1 MDPSFEDEL
10 SEYVRSAK
18 RESTGGKD
26 ENLPN
31 SESTSGLPEGF
42 TVSADPRY
50 AYSSDRGYWLDLWTG
65 TVSYYDEVSHVYVPV
80 DTVKTSHE
88 AQFTGVARL
97 VVVESNCFTAGQV
110 AEIDVDD
117 GLDVGR
123 DRPENGNMH
132 HLRIPD
138 IEVSRYH
145 AQLYFGTCNEHRAD
159 GQSTND
165 AGSEDGE
172 IGNTC
177 GSDLSD
183 GECIDNDTMSK
194 ATELATQ
201 CLYVVD
207 LGSTHG
213 TFVNQQRLSEP
224 KSASKPQQ
232 LAHLDQITIGRTVLQ
247 VHIHEQWACSTC
259 TSSGTNAL
267 LTRALE
273 PCVDTAAPK
282 VRDVRQDHFNNL
294 NAIKQKYKGRQ
305 GVHKPQ
311 YTDRAR
317 LRRNLQTNAP
327 GLVLQHERKE
337 SIADETVPAIDAEN
351 KGYGMMQKMGWAPG
365 SGLGADSSGMVDPVN
380 VAGNNDRTGLGAK
393 PESPQSKAIRI
404 TRERFYQT

>member
-10 SEYVRSAK
+10 SDYVQSAE
-18 RESTGGKD
+18 RECTSGKD
-26 ENLPN
+26 EILPN

-123 DRPENGNMH
+123 DRPENGKLH

-145 AQLYFGTCNEHRAD
+145 AQLYFGTCNEHNV
-159 GQSTND
+159 GGSSPSND

-172 IGNTC
+172 IEDVC

-183 GECIDNDTMSK
+183 GECIDNDTVK
-194 ATELATQ
+194 ATEPTTH

-213 TFVNQQRLSEP
+213 TFVNQHRLSDP

-232 LAHLDQITIGRTVLQ
+232 LAHLDRVTIGHTVLQ
-247 VHIHEQWACSTC
+247 
-259 TSSGTNAL
+259 
-267 LTRALE
+267 
-273 PCVDTAAPK
+273 
-282 VRDVRQDHFNNL
+282 
-294 NAIKQKYKGRQ
+294 QKYKGRHAVQ
-305 GVHKPQ
+305 KPQ
-311 YTDRAR
+311 YMDRAR
-317 LRRNLQTNAP
+317 QRRNLQSNAH

-337 SIADETVPAIDAEN
+337 LVDEAVPAVDAGN

-365 SGLGADSSGMVDPVN
+365 SGLGADRSGMVEPVS
-380 VAGNNDRTGLGAK
+380 VAGNNDRAGLGAK
-393 PESPQSKAIRI
+393 PESPQSKAVRI

>member
-10 SEYVRSAK
+10 SDYVQSAE
-18 RESTGGKD
+18 RECTSGKD
-26 ENLPN
+26 EILPN

-123 DRPENGNMH
+123 DRPENGKLH

-145 AQLYFGTCNEHRAD
+145 AQLYFGTCNEHD
-159 GQSTND
+159 VGGSSPSND

-172 IGNTC
+172 IEDVC
-177 GSDLSD
+177 GSDLSN
-183 GECIDNDTMSK
+183 GECIDNDTVK
-194 ATELATQ
+194 ATEPTTH

-213 TFVNQQRLSEP
+213 TFVNQHRLSDP
-224 KSASKPQQ
+224 KSASKPQP
-232 LAHLDQITIGRTVLQ
+232 LAHLDRITIGHTVLQ
-247 VHIHEQWACSTC
+247 VHIHKQWACSSC

-267 LTRALE
+267 LTRASK
-273 PCVDTAAPK
+273 PCIDAATPK

-294 NAIKQKYKGRQ
+294 NAIKQKYKGRHAVQ
-305 GVHKPQ
+305 KPQ
-311 YTDRAR
+311 YMDRAR
-317 LRRNLQTNAP
+317 QRRNLQSNAH

-337 SIADETVPAIDAEN
+337 LVDEAVPAVDAGN

-365 SGLGADSSGMVDPVN
+365 SGLGADRSGMVEPVS
-380 VAGNNDRTGLGAK
+380 VAGNNDRAGLGAK
-393 PESPQSKAIRI
+393 PESPQSKAVRI